1 MYCRLDMRPALQLR
15 DRPVEDLTARARIR
29 DVALR
34 HFAERGVDGTTIRA
48 IAADAGVS
56 AGLVQHHFGSKEE
69 LRAACDAYVMN
80 TIRREANQALH
91 DQRLEDPTFIAD
103 AYATATPIM
112 RYLARALV
120 DGSPAAGALFD
131 EMVTLTEQYLLST
144 GHFSRESAEVRAQA
158 AVFTAMKLGATV
170 FLDQLSRTLN
180 ITDMALDGY
189 PRISRAMLAIVS
201 PDFIGPDLADRA
213 RAGLDRYQQEHSG
226 V

>member
-1 MYCRLDMRPALQLR
+1 MRSAPPLR
-15 DRPVEDLTARARIR
+15 DRPAEDLTARARIR

-34 HFAERGVDGTTIRA
+34 HFAERGVDGTTIRG

-80 TIRREANQALH
+80 TIRREASAALD
-91 DQRLEDPTFIAD
+91 DQRLDDPTFVAD

-120 DGSPAAGALFD
+120 DGSPAAAALFD
-131 EMVTLTEQYLLST
+131 EMVALTEQYLLST
-144 GHFSRESAEVRAQA
+144 GRFAHESAEVRASA
-158 AVFTAMKLGATV
+158 AVFTAMKLGVTV
-170 FLDQLSRTLN
+170 FLDQLARTLS
-180 ITDMALDGY
+180 ITDMARDGY
-189 PRISRAMLAIVS
+189 PRISRAMLAIIS
-201 PDFIGPDLADRA
+201 PEVVGPDLADRA
-213 RAGLDRYQQEHSG
+213 RAGLDRYQQEHAD

>member
-1 MYCRLDMRPALQLR
+1 MYSPPDMRSAPELR
-15 DRPVEDLTARARIR
+15 DRALEDLPARARIR

-34 HFAERGVDGTTIRA
+34 HFAERGVDGTTIRG
-48 IAADAGVS
+48 IATDAGVS
-56 AGLVQHHFGSKEE
+56 AGLVQHHFGSKKE

-80 TIRREANQALH
+80 TIRREASQALH

-131 EMVTLTEQYLLST
+131 EMVTLTEQYLRST

-180 ITDMALDGY
+180 ITDMTLDGY
-189 PRISRAMLAIVS
+189 PRI
-201 PDFIGPDLADRA
+201 
-213 RAGLDRYQQEHSG
+213 
-226 V
+226 